1 MNVALVIVT
10 AVALVLAIH
19 LASKAIPQAAF
30 DAIQLEIR
38 Q

>member
-30 DAIQLEIR
+30 DAIQSEIR
-38 Q
+38 E